1 MGKCIINWYRNLEFR
16 KKVLLSHL
24 AVSLIPVIVL
34 GAFCYYQTRELLIRR
49 EREVLVES
57 LEQSALGL
65 DASLNAYKY
74 AVDSLAWDSRIK
86 QTLGKRYENN
96 LEMYLAYRDVIDP
109 TVRTIRSL
117 NPRIGSIT
125 IYSGND
131 TLFPHGDVLR
141 PLSDLANGRS
151 LARDYSL
158 HWMAQGESL
167 KLCCG
172 IYPESGS
179 GENLVY
185 MEVEGESIFE
195 PLKELFG
202 ENYGVLAADNEG
214 RTVFSYRAAEDGREG
229 PPLSLEDLSQREET
243 RDYVMEEK
251 HLSSNGWTIYLYRP
265 LSAVSASAASITVL
279 IAAAV
284 VGCLVLIF
292 YASILLSGTVVKPL
306 RRLIRNID
314 QIEDGN
320 LAAEV
325 QEESRDEIGCL
336 IGSFRRMVDRLNY
349 MVNENYK
356 SRIAQKEYEMK
367 ALQAQINP
375 HFLYNSLSLINWK
388 AIMAGQEEISQMA
401 QLLSTFYRTTLNKGK
416 NITTVKGEWDNT
428 CSYVQIQNLMHSGK
442 MHIETEIDPGIL
454 EYEMLNLLLQPLV
467 ENAVVHGLDH
477 KTEPGEKYLMIR
489 GERQGERL
497 VFTVEDNG
505 CGMEKD
511 VLESILT
518 CENGGYGVQNV
529 HHRIQL
535 YYGAEY
541 GLSYESRV
549 NEGTRAI
556 LEIPVR
562 KKEL

>member
-1 MGKCIINWYRNLEFR
+1 MGERIISWYRNLGFR
-16 KKVLLSHL
+16 KKVLFSHL

-34 GAFCYYQTRELLIRR
+34 GTFCYHQTRNLLIRR
-49 EREVLVES
+49 EKEVLLES
-57 LEQSALGL
+57 LEQSSLGL
-65 DASLNAYKY
+65 DSSLNAYKY
-74 AVDSLAWDSRIK
+74 AVDSLAWDARIK
-86 QTLGKRYENN
+86 QALAKRYENN

-109 TVRTIRSL
+109 TIRTIRSL

-141 PLSDLANGRS
+141 PLNDLENGSS

-158 HWMAQGESL
+158 HWLAEGNRL

-172 IYPESGS
+172 IYPENGS

-185 MEVEGESIFE
+185 MEVEGGSVFE

-202 ENYGVLAADNEG
+202 ENYGVLAADGEG
-214 RTVFSYRAAEDGREG
+214 RTVFSYRVMEEGMEGQPLTLTELQGENWAE
-229 PPLSLEDLSQREET
+229 
-243 RDYVMEEK
+243 DYVMEATR
-251 HLSSNGWTIYLYRP
+251 LVSNGWTIYLYRP

-279 IAAAV
+279 IAIAV
-284 VGCLVLIF
+284 ICCLGLIF
-292 YASILLSGTVVKPL
+292 GASFLLSGTVVKPL
-306 RRLIRNID
+306 QKLIRNID

-320 LAAEV
+320 LSAQV

-442 MHIETEIDPGIL
+442 MRVETRIDPEML

-477 KTEPGEKYLMIR
+477 KTEAGEKILRVR
-489 GERQGERL
+489 GELREGEL
-497 VFTVEDNG
+497 IFTVEDNG
-505 CGMEKD
+505 CGMEEN
-511 VLESILT
+511 VLKNILAADA
-518 CENGGYGVQNV
+518 GGYGVQNV
-529 HHRIQL
+529 QHRIQL
-535 YYGAEY
+535 YYGPEY
-541 GLSYESRV
+541 GLSYESKI
-549 NEGTRAI
+549 NEGTRA
-556 LEIPVR
+556 LLRIPAR
-562 KKEL
+562 KREP

>member
-34 GAFCYYQTRELLIRR
+34 GTFCYYQTRELLIRR

-202 ENYGVLAADNEG
+202 ENYGVLAADNEE

-511 VLESILT
+511 VLEIILT

-562 KKEL
+562 KKKL

>member
-1 MGKCIINWYRNLEFR
+1 
-16 KKVLLSHL
+16 
-24 AVSLIPVIVL
+24 
-34 GAFCYYQTRELLIRR
+34 
-49 EREVLVES
+49 
-57 LEQSALGL
+57 
-65 DASLNAYKY
+65 
-74 AVDSLAWDSRIK
+74 
-86 QTLGKRYENN
+86 
-96 LEMYLAYRDVIDP
+96 
-109 TVRTIRSL
+109 
-117 NPRIGSIT
+117 
-125 IYSGND
+125 
-131 TLFPHGDVLR
+131 
-141 PLSDLANGRS
+141 
-151 LARDYSL
+151 
-158 HWMAQGESL
+158 
-167 KLCCG
+167 
-172 IYPESGS
+172 
-179 GENLVY
+179 

-562 KKEL
+562 KKKL